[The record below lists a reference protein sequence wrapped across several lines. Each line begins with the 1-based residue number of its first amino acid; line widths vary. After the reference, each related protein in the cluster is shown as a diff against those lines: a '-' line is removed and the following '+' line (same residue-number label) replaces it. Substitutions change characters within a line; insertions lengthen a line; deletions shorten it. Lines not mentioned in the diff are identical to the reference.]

1 MKLNTNISLEN
12 IITVVAII
20 CSMTLAYGYMKS
32 DIIILK
38 EQIDLKVDKRELIA
52 DRNLITYKLDVITAD
67 IAEMKETLE
76 KIKGELHGLR
86 K

>member
-1 MKLNTNISLEN
+1 VI
-12 IITVVAII
+12 V
-20 CSMTLAYGYMKS
+20 CSMTLAFGFMKADVNS
-32 DIIILK
+32 IKK
-38 EQIDLKVDKRELIA
+38 ELGLKVDNRELTA

-76 KIKGELHGLR
+76 KIKGEINGLR

>member
-1 MKLNTNISLEN
+1 MITLWKCDNSDKCYFWQLE
-12 IITVVAII
+12 
-20 CSMTLAYGYMKS
+20 
-32 DIIILK
+32 
-38 EQIDLKVDKRELIA
+38 LKVDNRELVA

-86 K
+86 KWMG

>member
-1 MKLNTNISLEN
+1 MKLNTNISIEN
-12 IITVVAII
+12 VIAILVIVA
-20 CSMTLAYGYMKS
+20 SMTLAFGFMKADVNS
-32 DIIILK
+32 IKK
-38 EQIDLKVDKRELIA
+38 ELGLKVDNRELTA

-76 KIKGELHGLR
+76 KIKGEIHGLR

>member
-1 MKLNTNISLEN
+1 MKLNTNISIEN
-12 IITVVAII
+12 VIAILVII
-20 CSMTLAYGYMKS
+20 CSMTLAFGFMKADVNS
-32 DIIILK
+32 IKK
-38 EQIDLKVDKRELIA
+38 ELGLKVDNRELTA

-76 KIKGELHGLR
+76 KIKGEIHGLR

>member
-1 MKLNTNISLEN
+1 MKFLDQVKIFVKAGNGGPGSASMRREKFVEFGGPDGGDGGNGGS
-12 IITVVAII
+12 IIFT
-20 CSMTLAYGYMKS
+20 
-32 DIIILK
+32 
-38 EQIDLKVDKRELIA
+38 A

>member
-1 MKLNTNISLEN
+1 MKLNTNISIEN
-12 IITVVAII
+12 VIANLVIV
-20 CSMTLAYGYMKS
+20 CSMTLAFGFMKA
-32 DIIILK
+32 DIKSIKK
-38 EQIDLKVDKRELIA
+38 ELGLKVDNRELTA